1 MKPAIVL
8 IHGLSGFNALLAG
21 RRPAKE
27 FFPGVRKHLTE
38 AGFDVFVPNVSPTAS
53 VAARAGELAAALEEH
68 FGRRPLHLIGHSLGG
83 LDARYL
89 TTHLGYDER
98 VVSLTTIGTPHRGSP
113 FADWAVRRLERF
125 YRPLFRAFGVPVD
138 AFRDLTTD
146 ACFRF
151 NERTPD
157 VPNVPVVSVA
167 GVCDKP
173 WLGPEWWFPA
183 RIVDEAEGPN
193 DGIVS
198 LRSAAW
204 GSRTET
210 WQADHLNLVNWPNRI
225 MQRAGLWTDRG
236 ADYERLI
243 QDVRTSR

>member
-1 MKPAIVL
+1 MTAPIVL
-8 IHGLSGFNALLAG
+8 VHGLGGFDCLLAG

-27 FFPGVRKHLTE
+27 FFPGVRRHLAE
-38 AGFDVFVPNVSPTAS
+38 AGHEVFLPSISPTAS
-53 VAARAGELAAALEEH
+53 VVVRATELAASIDDR
-68 FGRRPLHLIGHSLGG
+68 FGTQPIHLIGHSLGG

-89 TTHLGYDER
+89 TSHLGFENR
-98 VVSLTTIGTPHRGSP
+98 VLSLTTIGTPHRGSP
-113 FADWAVRRLERF
+113 FADWAVRYLQRF
-125 YRPLFRAFGVPVD
+125 YRPLFRAFGIPVD

-146 ACFRF
+146 ACSRF

-157 VPNVPVVSVA
+157 APNVPVVSVA

-173 WLGPEWWFPA
+173 WLGPEWWFPS
-183 RIVDEAEGPN
+183 RIVDDAEGPN

-198 LRSAAW
+198 LQSATW

-225 MQRAGLWTDRG
+225 MQRAGLWTDPG
-236 ADYERLI
+236 ADYQRLV
-243 QDVRTSR
+243 QDVRTFR